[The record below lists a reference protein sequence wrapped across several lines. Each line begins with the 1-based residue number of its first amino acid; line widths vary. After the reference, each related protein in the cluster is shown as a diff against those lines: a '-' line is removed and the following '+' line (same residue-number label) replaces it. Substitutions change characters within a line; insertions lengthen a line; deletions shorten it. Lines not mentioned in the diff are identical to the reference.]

1 MNLLDPELLRTFLAI
16 ADGGSLARA
25 AAIVG
30 RSPSAVTAQMQRL
43 EQSVGVALLA
53 PAGRGRT
60 LTLAGEELVGHAR
73 RILDAHRHAVLS
85 LRGAGA
91 DGRLAI
97 AATQDFAA
105 RGLPDLLRLFAR
117 THPRLQTELRIGRT
131 GELSAAFAAGEI
143 DVMVAMRGEP
153 TADEVGVIREPM
165 IWLAAAG
172 GLATTPD
179 AVPLALLDPPCG
191 FRAAALAA
199 LDRTG
204 RPYRIAATS
213 QSLAGLAAAVAAGLA
228 VTLRTARFAD
238 GGIGAA
244 DPALALPDAGEA
256 VFSVRLR
263 PGAAAA
269 AADLAAL
276 MHETLAA

>member
-1 MNLLDPELLRTFLAI
+1 MNLLDPELLRTFLAV

-25 AAIVG
+25 ATIVG

-43 EQSVGVALLA
+43 EQSVGLALLA

-73 RILDAHRHAVLS
+73 RILEAHRHAVLS
-85 LRGAGA
+85 LRGAAAG
-91 DGRLAI
+91 GRLAI

-131 GELSAAFAAGEI
+131 GELSAAFAAGAI
-143 DVMVAMRGEP
+143 DVMVAMRGDP

-172 GLATTPD
+172 GLATAPE

-199 LDRTG
+199 LDRAG

-228 VTLRTARFAD
+228 VTLRTARFTD
-238 GGIGAA
+238 GGIGPA
-244 DPALALPDAGEA
+244 DPALGLPDAGEA

-263 PGAAAA
+263 PDAAPAA
-269 AADLAAL
+269 VDLAAL